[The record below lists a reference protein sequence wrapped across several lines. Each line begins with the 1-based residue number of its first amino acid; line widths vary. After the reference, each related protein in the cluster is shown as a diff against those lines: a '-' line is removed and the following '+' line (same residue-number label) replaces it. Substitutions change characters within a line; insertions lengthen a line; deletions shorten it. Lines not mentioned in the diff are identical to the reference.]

1 MSVALYS
8 LNGSEVYRQ
17 YVGDVQAGEQ
27 TDVAL
32 DGIAPGIYLMR
43 ITGEKSLVTTKLTVK

>member
-1 MSVALYS
+1 MALYS